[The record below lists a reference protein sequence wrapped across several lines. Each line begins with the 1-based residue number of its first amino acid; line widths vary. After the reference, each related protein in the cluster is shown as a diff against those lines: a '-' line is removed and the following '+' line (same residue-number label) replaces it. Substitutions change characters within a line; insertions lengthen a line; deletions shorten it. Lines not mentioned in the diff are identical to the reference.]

1 MDSDSPVVYDFSYG
15 RGGHSAT
22 GDEDGE
28 LSKYNSLLFD
38 RRMRKKGRRRP
49 LNLDPEVRTSTV
61 KPKTSMEYEIEGQP
75 RRKTMSSY
83 ARVTLSSRVSG
94 RIIII
99 FLAHYHFRGSIL
111 TATEK

>member
-38 RRMRKKGRRRP
+38 RRMRKKGRRRT

-61 KPKTSMEYEIEGQP
+61 KPKTSMEYEIEGRP
-75 RRKTMSSY
+75 RRKAMSSY
-83 ARVTLSSRVSG
+83 ARVTDKKR
-94 RIIII
+94 
-99 FLAHYHFRGSIL
+99 A
-111 TATEK
+111 